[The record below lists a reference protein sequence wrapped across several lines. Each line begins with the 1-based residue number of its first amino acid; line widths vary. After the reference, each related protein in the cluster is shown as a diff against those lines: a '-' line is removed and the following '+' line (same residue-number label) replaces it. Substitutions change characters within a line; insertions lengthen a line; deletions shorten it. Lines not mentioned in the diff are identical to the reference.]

1 LKLLRK
7 YYKVVTKDVE
17 NALPLEFS
25 GLPDI
30 DDIICTVGEEFGEEN
45 DVGQDMFEEYIHIK

>member
-1 LKLLRK
+1 M
-7 YYKVVTKDVE
+7 E

-30 DDIICTVGEEFGEEN
+30 DDVVGTVGKEVVEEI
-45 DVGQDMFEEYIHIK
+45 DVGQDMFEEYTY

>member
-1 LKLLRK
+1 
-7 YYKVVTKDVE
+7 
-17 NALPLEFS
+17 LEFS